1 MNVLTTPI
9 ALTFSGLVEDI
20 NGIMWGSVLIVL
32 LIGLGL
38 YFSFK
43 SRFVQF
49 SYFKE
54 MFRLLTD
61 NSSPANEK
69 GQVSPFQAFCISTAS
84 RVGTGNI
91 AGVAMAVAIGGPG
104 SVFWMWVMAL
114 IGSASS
120 FIESTLAQIYKVKD
134 DSGAY
139 RGGPAYYIEQGL
151 KQRWLGIVFSIL
163 ITITFGFVFNA
174 VQANTIAA
182 SFETAFGLDK
192 LLVGGLLM
200 IFTATVILGGVQRIA
215 KVSEIIVPILAV
227 AYLLIALF
235 VMIINISEL
244 PRILMLIVSEAF
256 NFQSFASGAFG
267 IMFIQGVKRGLFSN
281 EAGMGSAPNAA
292 ATATVTHPV
301 KQGLIQTLGVF
312 TDTLLICSATAF
324 IILLSD
330 NYTNTGLEGVQL
342 TQSALSS
349 QIGQFGDVFIA
360 ICILL
365 FAFSSIVGNYYYGES
380 NIEFLSSNKL
390 ILAAYR
396 FIVIIMVGFGSLTA
410 VQIVWDLADLF
421 MGFMAIVNLYAIYRL
436 APIALAALADYR
448 KQKANGIMDPVFSAS
463 TIEGLEDI
471 EQWQD

>member
-174 VQANTIAA
+174 V
-182 SFETAFGLDK
+182 
-192 LLVGGLLM
+192 
-200 IFTATVILGGVQRIA
+200 
-215 KVSEIIVPILAV
+215 
-227 AYLLIALF
+227 
-235 VMIINISEL
+235 
-244 PRILMLIVSEAF
+244 
-256 NFQSFASGAFG
+256 
-267 IMFIQGVKRGLFSN
+267 SN
-281 EAGMGSAPNAA
+281 EA
-292 ATATVTHPV
+292 
-301 KQGLIQTLGVF
+301 
-312 TDTLLICSATAF
+312 
-324 IILLSD
+324 
-330 NYTNTGLEGVQL
+330 
-342 TQSALSS
+342 
-349 QIGQFGDVFIA
+349 
-360 ICILL
+360 
-365 FAFSSIVGNYYYGES
+365 
-380 NIEFLSSNKL
+380 
-390 ILAAYR
+390 
-396 FIVIIMVGFGSLTA
+396 
-410 VQIVWDLADLF
+410 
-421 MGFMAIVNLYAIYRL
+421 AIVFA
-436 APIALAALADYR
+436 
-448 KQKANGIMDPVFSAS
+448 
-463 TIEGLEDI
+463 
-471 EQWQD
+471 